1 VSEQG
6 PTDRTQIP
14 ERVHDILHD
23 KPTGYLATM
32 RPDGRLSVNPVALLF
47 DGEHVRV
54 STVERRRKVRNLRLD
69 DRCAIAVPHRNNP
82 NRYVE
87 IRGRAEIEPDEGNAF
102 VNAMARHYMGVDEYP
117 FDRPKDHRV
126 VITIHAEQV
135 SVIDVPLADDPPQ
148 KPDQPL

>member
-1 VSEQG
+1 VSDEG
-6 PTDRTQIP
+6 PRDRTQIP

-32 RPDGRLSVNPVALLF
+32 RPDGRLSVNPVALMF

-54 STVERRRKVRNLRLD
+54 STVASRRKVRNLRLD
-69 DRCAIAVPHRNNP
+69 DRCAIAVAHRNNP

-87 IRGRAEIEPDEGNAF
+87 IRGRAEIEPDADRAF
-102 VNAMARHYMGVDEYP
+102 VNAMAHHYMGVDEYP
-117 FDRPKDHRV
+117 FDRDRDERV

-135 SVIDVPLADDPPQ
+135 SVIDVPLAYDPPQ
-148 KPDQPL
+148 APDDPT